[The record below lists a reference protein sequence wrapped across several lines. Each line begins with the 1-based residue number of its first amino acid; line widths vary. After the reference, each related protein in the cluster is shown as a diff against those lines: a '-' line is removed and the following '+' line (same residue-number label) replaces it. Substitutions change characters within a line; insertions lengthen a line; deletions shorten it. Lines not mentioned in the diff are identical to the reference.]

1 VRFGRRVAALSDV
14 IAVDGQRREETV
26 MPPNESL
33 QHKLN
38 RVRRPHQPV
47 RITYEVETAGR
58 VIQKELPFVVGVLA
72 DLAGHPDPDAEPPP
86 GLESPRRR
94 FVDIHRDNFDQVMS
108 EIRPRLAL
116 RVANELRKD
125 GTQIAVELHF
135 RRIEDFEPAHV
146 VRQVEPLRK
155 LLEARQRLAELWT
168 KVENNDRLDPL
179 LQRIIHDKDQ
189 LRQLARE
196 SGRPTD
202 DSPAAGTSAPIRA
215 EDDCPDLIGQ
225 LVEGIIDGKI
235 AVSDDTERMLKTR
248 IAELDQLVSDQ
259 LNAIMHDPEFQKLEA
274 SWRGLRYL
282 VFESETGELLKI
294 RVLDTSKDE
303 LLRDMERAG
312 ESDRSGLFEK
322 VYAAEYEVF
331 GGTPYAVLIGDF
343 EFGEHPRDIGL
354 LGRIAR
360 VAAAA
365 HAPFVAGASPKLFH
379 SESFTELANPRDP
392 AQIFEGVEYAPW
404 NAFRASAD
412 SRYVALCL
420 PHILMRAP
428 YGEARPVEEFR
439 FEEDVAGPDDKKY
452 LWGNAAYAWGAR
464 ITDAV
469 ARYGWCARIRGV
481 NGGLVRGLPC
491 RSVLTDESEIALKCP
506 TDVLIM
512 DWDRRQHELAM
523 LGFISLVPLYNTGDA
538 VFFSAQSCHKPARY
552 LNPDAQANA
561 ILSAQLP
568 CILTTSRFA
577 HYLKVMARD
586 KIVKFME
593 VGDLAKWLNDW
604 IQNYVVANP
613 EDVSDAI
620 RAMRPLADA
629 RVDVRPMAGKPGL
642 YEVVAYLRP
651 HHQLGTPS
659 TAMRLV
665 AELPKMR

>member
-14 IAVDGQRREETV
+14 IAVDSQRREETA

-38 RVRRPHQPV
+38 RVRRRPQPV

-58 VIQKELPFVVGVLA
+58 VIQTELPFVVGVLA

-86 GLESPRRR
+86 GLESPRCL

-108 EIRPRLAL
+108 DIRPRLAL

-125 GTQIAVELHF
+125 GTQIAMELHF
-135 RRIEDFEPAHV
+135 RRIEDFEPVHV

-155 LLEARQRLAELWT
+155 LLEARRRLAELWT
-168 KVENNDRLDPL
+168 KVENNDRLDQLP
-179 LQRIIHDKDQ
+179 QRIIHDQDQ
-189 LRQLARE
+189 LRRLARE
-196 SGRPTD
+196 TGRLSD
-202 DSPAAGTSAPIRA
+202 DSPAPGASAPTGA
-215 EDDCPDLIGQ
+215 ENDCLDLIGP
-225 LVEGIIDGKI
+225 LVEGIIHGKI
-235 AVSDDTERMLKTR
+235 AVSDGTERMLKTR
-248 IAELDQLVSDQ
+248 IAALDQLVSDQ
-259 LNAIMHDPEFQKLEA
+259 LNAIMHAPEFQRLEA

-294 RVLDTSKDE
+294 RMLATSKDE

-312 ESDRSGLFEK
+312 ESDRNGLFEK
-322 VYAAEYEVF
+322 VYAAEYEVL

-379 SESFTELANPRDP
+379 FESFTELANPRTL
-392 AQIFEGVEYAPW
+392 AQIFERVEYAPW

-420 PHILMRAP
+420 PHILMREP
-428 YGEARPVEEFR
+428 YGDARPVEEFR

-452 LWGNAAYAWGAR
+452 LWGNVAYALGAR

-481 NGGLVRGLPC
+481 EAGGLVRGLPC
-491 RSVLTDESEIALKCP
+491 RSFLTNQSGVALKCP
-506 TDVLIM
+506 TDVLISE
-512 DWDRRQHELAM
+512 RREFELTE
-523 LGFISLVPLYNTGDA
+523 LGFIPLVPLSNTGDA
-538 VFFSAQSCHKPARY
+538 AFFSAPSCHKPARY
-552 LNPDAQANA
+552 QDASATA
-561 ILSAQLP
+561 VSFLSAQLP
-568 CILTTSRFA
+568 SILTTSRFA

-586 KIVKFME
+586 TIFKFME
-593 VGDLAKWLNDW
+593 MGDFARWLNDW

-651 HHQLGTPS
+651 HHQLETTS

-665 AELPKMR
+665 AEVPKMR